1 MKALVSGFIQRVLLL
16 CLVIVLN
23 GAVISSVFASEIL
36 MPVEHWPPWE
46 VAEDPE
52 HQVVSRGIA
61 VELAREIFLRYGK
74 DIQLQTV
81 PWKRALFQM
90 KHGLSD
96 IIPMISRSEERQEYL
111 EFTQP
116 IFSDPIV
123 FAYKPSVMGEFKWSE
138 WKDLQ
143 QYMIGIV
150 HDYEYGQNWDMAVKK
165 YNLRTESAN
174 RDLYN
179 LKKLMAGRYDLTLQF
194 RSVAK
199 EILKSFPDDHGIL
212 LDTKPISQRDFYFA
226 ISKKSPL
233 VKDIQVLDQII
244 SDMKADGS
252 YARIMRNEGQ

>member
-1 MKALVSGFIQRVLLL
+1 MKAIVSGVIQKVSLL
-16 CLVIVLN
+16 CLTIVLN
-23 GAVISSVFASEIL
+23 GSVLASDVL

-46 VAEDPE
+46 IAEDPE
-52 HQVVSRGIA
+52 RQVVTKGVA
-61 VELAREIFLRYGK
+61 VTLAREIFKRFGK
-74 DIQLQTV
+74 DIQLQTM

-96 IIPMISRSEERQEYL
+96 IIPMISHSEERQEYM
-111 EFTQP
+111 EFTQS

-123 FAYKPSVMGEFKWSE
+123 FAYKPGAMGEFE
-138 WKDLQ
+138 WADWEDLQ

-150 HDYEYGQNWDMAVKK
+150 HEYEYGKNWDEAVTK
-165 YNLRTESAN
+165 YNLRTEPAN
-174 RDLYN
+174 KDLYN

-233 VKDIQVLDQII
+233 VKDIQILDQII

-252 YARIMRNEGQ
+252 YARIMKNEQQ

>member
-1 MKALVSGFIQRVLLL
+1 MKAIVSGVIQKVSLL
-16 CLVIVLN
+16 CLTIVLN
-23 GAVISSVFASEIL
+23 GSVLASDVL

-46 VAEDPE
+46 IAEDPE
-52 HQVVSRGIA
+52 RQVVTKGVA
-61 VELAREIFLRYGK
+61 VTLAREIFKRYGK
-74 DIQLQTV
+74 DIQLQTM

-96 IIPMISRSEERQEYL
+96 IIPMISHSEERQEYM
-111 EFTQP
+111 EFTQS

-123 FAYKPSVMGEFKWSE
+123 FAYKPGAMGEFEWAD

-150 HDYEYGQNWDMAVKK
+150 HEYEYGKNWDEAVTK
-165 YNLRTESAN
+165 YNLRTEPAN
-174 RDLYN
+174 KDLYN

-199 EILKSFPDDHGIL
+199 EILKSFPEDHGIL

-233 VKDIQVLDQII
+233 VKDIKVLDQII

-252 YARIMRNEGQ
+252 YEKIMRNEMQ

>member
-1 MKALVSGFIQRVLLL
+1 MKAIVSGVIQKVSLL
-16 CLVIVLN
+16 CLTIVLN
-23 GAVISSVFASEIL
+23 GSVLASDVL

-46 VAEDPE
+46 IAEDPE
-52 HQVVSRGIA
+52 RQVVTKGVA
-61 VELAREIFLRYGK
+61 VTLAREIFKRYGK
-74 DIQLQTV
+74 DIQLQTM

-96 IIPMISRSEERQEYL
+96 IIPMISHSEERQEYM
-111 EFTQP
+111 EFTQS

-123 FAYKPSVMGEFKWSE
+123 FAYKPGAVGEFEWAD

-150 HDYEYGQNWDMAVKK
+150 HEYEYGKNWDEAVTK
-165 YNLRTESAN
+165 YNLRTEPAN
-174 RDLYN
+174 KDLYN

-199 EILKSFPDDHGIL
+199 EILKSFPEDHGIL

-233 VKDIQVLDQII
+233 VKDIKVLDQII

-252 YARIMRNEGQ
+252 YEKIMRNEMQ

>member
-1 MKALVSGFIQRVLLL
+1 MKAIVSGVIQKVSLL
-16 CLVIVLN
+16 CLTIVLN
-23 GAVISSVFASEIL
+23 GSVLASDVL

-46 VAEDPE
+46 IAEDPE
-52 HQVVSRGIA
+52 RQVVTKGVA
-61 VELAREIFLRYGK
+61 VTLAREIFKRFGK
-74 DIQLQTV
+74 DIQLQTM

-96 IIPMISRSEERQEYL
+96 IIPMISHSEERQEYM
-111 EFTQP
+111 EFTQS

-123 FAYKPSVMGEFKWSE
+123 FAYKPGAMGEFE
-138 WKDLQ
+138 WADWEDLQ

-150 HDYEYGQNWDMAVKK
+150 HEYEYGKNWDEAVTK
-165 YNLRTESAN
+165 YNLRTEPAN
-174 RDLYN
+174 KDLYN

-199 EILKSFPDDHGIL
+199 EILKSFPEDHGIL

-233 VKDIQVLDQII
+233 VKDIKVLDQII

-252 YARIMRNEGQ
+252 YEKIMRNEMQ